1 MDYYSQ
7 ISIAANWEES
17 LDVIARM
24 IARDRLDLADYEKKD
39 DHNKK
44 AVQVRKEK
52 MERLEQFVRL
62 TITLI
67 DTQATLLEKANSA
80 GSSLNRLYTRYQ
92 RLEQYAISKG
102 CDMSLFDLMTD
113 RDFGI
118 NPLNLKK
125 SGLL

>member
-1 MDYYSQ
+1 MDYYTQ
-7 ISIAANWEES
+7 ISIASNWEES
-17 LDVIARM
+17 LDVIARI
-24 IARDRLDLADYEKKD
+24 IARDRLELADYEKKG

-44 AVQVRKEK
+44 AVEIRKEK
-52 MERLEQFVRL
+52 LDKLENFVRL

-67 DTQATLLEKANSA
+67 DTQASLLEKANGA
-80 GSSLNRLYTRYQ
+80 GSSLSRLYTRYQ

-118 NPLNLKK
+118 HPLNLKK